1 MEFQLSNPALWEK
14 ISNFQLDDSAEAAA
28 VQFSDKLAKE
38 EKWTGDFAKR
48 AIAEYKKFLYLCLTM
63 PQGASPSDTIDK
75 VWHLHLTYTVSYW
88 QKLCGE
94 ILQKPLH
101 HYPNKGGNEENL
113 RHQQW
118 YADTLIAYVKEFQE
132 IPPAD
137 YWPVPSGLDL
147 EMYLSP
153 NSLFRQPTWH
163 IPSLWQK
170 KPYWPIGA
178 LTLSILSLFM
188 FSLSGPYF
196 LLAYVL
202 LITWACWGAF
212 LKVNFRKTILQ
223 TATQQLHP
231 YHFAAVFKDTET
243 LFLTLVTDFAEKG
256 WLQYQTGDKF
266 VCDKRIHQP
275 MMYSLQA
282 YDEKDISAN
291 LLRDSLFSF
300 AKTISKAILSLK
312 QTLSQGVW
320 VNIFQWMV
328 LLVGIVRVFQG
339 IFNARP
345 VIFLLLLLVFY
356 VLVWIILSQS
366 SLLDKDTQNSY
377 QASEWSYHIS
387 TAALTFMLFN
397 TTYTFADGPTLPHL
411 FHKPHASGDGAEWW
425 GASFT
430 SNAASDTGAASCG
443 SGGCGSGGCG
453 GCGGCGGS

>member
-1 MEFQLSNPALWEK
+1 MEFQLSNPTLWEK
-14 ISNFQLDDSAEAAA
+14 ISNFQLDDSPEAA
-28 VQFSDKLAKE
+28 VKFSDKLAKE

-63 PQGASPSDTIDK
+63 PQGASPSEVMDK

-94 ILQKPLH
+94 ILQKQLH
-101 HYPNKGGNEENL
+101 HYPNKGGEKENL

-132 IPPAD
+132 IPPTD
-137 YWPVPSGLDL
+137 YWPLPSGLDL
-147 EMYLSP
+147 EIHLSP
-153 NSLFRQPTWH
+153 NSLFRKPTWQ
-163 IPSLWQK
+163 IPSLWQGK
-170 KPYWPIGA
+170 EYWPIGA
-178 LTLSILSLFM
+178 LALSILSLFM

-196 LLAYVL
+196 LLAYMVL
-202 LITWACWGAF
+202 IVWAYWGMY
-212 LKVNFRKTILQ
+212 LKINFKKMVLQ
-223 TATQQLHP
+223 AATQQLHP

-256 WLQYQTGDKF
+256 WLHYQTGDKF
-266 VCDKRIHQP
+266 VCDKHIHQP

-291 LLRDSLFSF
+291 LLRDSLFSL
-300 AKTISKAILSLK
+300 AKTISKATLSLK
-312 QTLSQGVW
+312 EALSQGVW
-320 VNIFQWMV
+320 VNIFQWLV

-339 IFNARP
+339 ILNGRP

-377 QASEWSYHIS
+377 QASEWGYDIS

-411 FHKPHASGDGAEWW
+411 FHKPPTSGDGVGWL

-430 SNAASDTGAASCG
+430 SNAGSDTGTASCG